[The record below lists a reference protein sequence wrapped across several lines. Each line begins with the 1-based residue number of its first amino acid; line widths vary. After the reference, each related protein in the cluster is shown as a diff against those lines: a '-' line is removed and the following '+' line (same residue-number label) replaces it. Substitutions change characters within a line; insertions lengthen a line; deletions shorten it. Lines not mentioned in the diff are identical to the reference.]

1 MKKKNN
7 EMADK
12 IKSAFLQAGKALPS
26 TPTKVPPAYT
36 SSKSVESKPNEN
48 TKDPTKSHRHKS
60 IQKPRSNRARNRAT
74 SIFDEAILSVYKGSN
89 QDRPSRAEKK
99 SCLPEISTI
108 EILGGVSFNPAIYPG
123 QASKKSAQT
132 IINEL
137 SCATQQ
143 SRFSSTEVQLVI
155 GLDLGTSTT
164 KVVIGDPD
172 RKRFFAVP
180 FSPSSDNPYLISTAI
195 REDFSGNLII
205 DTGNDA
211 RTLRNIKLML
221 MQEGSNQ
228 NLGLVAGYVAQIV
241 RYSINWFLEAHSEEY
256 RGIRFFWNMALGL
269 PVDSVRQQELED
281 RFRLAA
287 IVGAQCAISP
297 GPIRMDTVS
306 STVTK
311 VKLALA
317 EKLLP
322 KNSLAFE
329 EFGTEQGIV
338 AVVPEIAAQVVGLY
352 KSRRWDNKRPISF
365 LIDIGAGT
373 VDAAVFSLV
382 DPLGE
387 GAELRFCAFSCAV
400 CELGTVNLHLSR
412 IDWLLEKLPQGM
424 QDREE
429 IVEFLYKLRDMNGY
443 SLTFPSSIDDYVNC
457 VKIVR
462 GEDKSVPDNR
472 FILEL
477 RKEIV
482 GDVLVQGRRKNEIN
496 STWGSLRTLVAG
508 GGSRS
513 ELYSNFISSISSETR
528 FKLQIEPMEKP
539 ENLETFGLP
548 VKEYDRLSVAY
559 GLAQG
564 TQWEYLWP
572 EQLEDLPRR
581 VKDFSEN
588 YIEK

>member
-1 MKKKNN
+1 MKKND
-7 EMADK
+7 EMANK
-12 IKSAFLQAGKALPS
+12 LKGAFLQVGKELPS
-26 TPTKVPPAYT
+26 TPPKVQAAYT
-36 SSKSVESKPNEN
+36 SSKIVESKPNTN
-48 TKDPTKSHRHKS
+48 GKNSKKSHRHKS
-60 IQKPRSNRARNRAT
+60 IQKPRSSRTRNSGG

-89 QDRPSRAEKK
+89 PDRPVSAVKK
-99 SCLPEISTI
+99 SRLPEKSSIELIS
-108 EILGGVSFNPAIYPG
+108 GVSFNPAIYPG
-123 QASKKSAQT
+123 QALEKIGQK

-143 SRFSSTEVQLVI
+143 SEFSSTEVQLVI
-155 GLDLGTSTT
+155 GLDLGSSTT

-195 REDFSGNLII
+195 REDFSGDLII
-205 DTGNDA
+205 DTGNDP
-211 RTLRNIKLML
+211 RIQRNIKLML
-221 MQEGSNQ
+221 MQEDSHQ
-228 NLGLVAGYVAQIV
+228 NLGLMAGYIAQIV
-241 RYSINWFLEAHSEEY
+241 RYSINWFVAAHSDEY

-269 PVDSVRQQELED
+269 PVDSVRQQELER

-287 IVGAQCAISP
+287 IVGAQCAIST

-306 STVTK
+306 GTMTK

-317 EKLLP
+317 EQVLP
-322 KNSLAFE
+322 ENSFSFE
-329 EFGTEQGIV
+329 EFGTEYGIV

-352 KSRRWDNKRPISF
+352 KSRRWDTKRPISF
-365 LIDIGAGT
+365 LMDIGAGT

-382 DPLGE
+382 DPVGE

-400 CELGTVNLHLSR
+400 SELGIVNLHLSR

-429 IVEFLYKLRDMNGY
+429 IVEFLYRLRDLNGY
-443 SLTFPSSIDDYVNC
+443 SLTIPSSIDDYVNC

-462 GEDKSVPDNR
+462 GEDKSVPDNKYL
-472 FILEL
+472 LEL
-477 RKEIV
+477 WKKIV
-482 GDVLVQGRRKNEIN
+482 GDVLVKGKRKNEIN

-513 ELYSNFISSISSETR
+513 ELYARFISSISSETS
-528 FKLQIEPMEKP
+528 FKLQVEPLEKP

-548 VKEYDRLSVAY
+548 LNEYDRLSVAY

-572 EQLEDLPRR
+572 EELEDLPRR
-581 VKDFSEN
+581 VKDFSGN